1 MMTTLDRV
9 GIAGRVFTL
18 AAITGVALLTRDG
31 QTGLGLLVLAMLAGS
46 AVFLTL
52 TSSAARWAIL
62 TVEAAVTSVLVLL
75 SLPGGVAL
83 LPYLVVAALL
93 AGLAGGTAAVGA
105 LAVAELVVF
114 AVGVPL
120 VLGIEA
126 RHGAYQLLSPWLLTT
141 CGTGVFGAWVR
152 SSGRLYQ
159 GNAAQDSYE
168 TARRLLFQLRTVARR
183 LPSGLDPLTIAHQI
197 ISTVQAQADTDHLA
211 VFIITA
217 DDELAP
223 HAYSTDAAR
232 NLLTV
237 PPPAA
242 ADAVRTRKVMWEDTD
257 AQSNVLV
264 CPLRVAEQSIGVVV
278 AMCADSPSARALKIL
293 MQALD
298 ELAPRLDTAMV
309 FDEVRSV
316 ATAEERRRLA
326 REIHD
331 GVAQEVV
338 SLGYQVDTLLA
349 EAESEQQAESLAALR
364 GDLTR
369 VTNELRLSI
378 YDLRSD
384 VLAETG
390 LCAALSDYLRQVS
403 SRSALKVHLTLDETA
418 SRLRPDVEAELLRIA
433 QEAVTNARKHSG
445 ARNLWVSCL
454 ADAPSARVEV
464 RDDGS
469 GLGRGRSDSY
479 GLRIMRERAERVGAD
494 LWIGPSDEGTG
505 MGTCVR
511 VSLGNVSWHD
521 DIESENQDDYDRNG
535 HRLVGGR
542 P

>member
-1 MMTTLDRV
+1 MTTVDRV
-9 GIAGRVFTL
+9 AIAGRVFAL
-18 AAITGVALLTRDG
+18 AAIAGVAVLTRDG
-31 QTGLGLLVLAMLAGS
+31 QTGLGLVVLAMLAGS

-52 TSSAARWAIL
+52 TSSTARSGIL
-62 TVEAAVTSVLVLL
+62 IVEAAVTSVLVLL
-75 SLPGGVAL
+75 SVPGGVAL
-83 LPYLVVAALL
+83 LPYLVVVALL

-120 VLGIEA
+120 VLGNEA
-126 RHGAYQLLSPWLLTT
+126 RHGGYQLLSPWLLTS

-152 SSGRLYQ
+152 NSGRLHQ
-159 GNAAQDSYE
+159 GNSTQESYE

-183 LPSGLDPLTIAHQI
+183 LSSGLDPLTIANQI
-197 ISTVQAQADTDHLA
+197 ISAVRSETGTDDVA
-211 VFIITA
+211 VFIVTA
-217 DDELAP
+217 SDDLAP
-223 HAYSTDAAR
+223 HAYSSDVAR
-232 NLLTV
+232 DLLAV

-242 ADAVRTRKVMWEDTD
+242 ADVLRTRKARCEETGPD
-257 AQSNVLV
+257 SNVLV
-264 CPLRVAEQSIGVVV
+264 CPLRVEERSIGVVV
-278 AMCADSPSARALKIL
+278 AMRADFPSARALKDL
-293 MQALD
+293 VQTLD
-298 ELAPRLDTAMV
+298 ELAPRLDTALV

-349 EAESEQQAESLAALR
+349 EAESERQAEGLASLR

-433 QEAVTNARKHSG
+433 QEAITNARKHSG

-454 ADAPSARVEV
+454 VDAPSARVEV

-494 LWIGPSDEGTG
+494 LWIGPSDEESG

-521 DIESENQDDYDRNG
+521 DIESGDQDDYDRNG

>member
-1 MMTTLDRV
+1 MTTLDRV
-9 GIAGRVFTL
+9 GISGRVFAL
-18 AAITGVALLTRDG
+18 AAIAGVAGLTRDG
-31 QTGLGLLVLAMLAGS
+31 QTALGLLVLAMLAGS

-52 TSSAARWAIL
+52 TSSAARWAIP

-83 LPYLVVAALL
+83 LPYLVVVALL

-105 LAVAELVVF
+105 LAVAELLVF

-120 VLGIEA
+120 VLGTDA
-126 RHGAYQLLSPWLLTT
+126 RQGGYQLLSPWLLTS
-141 CGTGVFGAWVR
+141 CGTGIFGAWVR
-152 SSGRLYQ
+152 SSGRLHQ
-159 GNAAQDSYE
+159 GNATQESYE

-183 LPSGLDPLTIAHQI
+183 LSSGLDPLTIANQI
-197 ISTVQAQADTDHLA
+197 ISTVQGGAGAEDVA
-211 VFIITA
+211 VFIVTA

-223 HAYSTDAAR
+223 HAYSSDVAR
-232 NLLTV
+232 DLLAG

-242 ADAVRTRKVMWEDTD
+242 AHAMRTSKALWGDTA

-264 CPLRVAEQSIGVVV
+264 CPLRVEERVIGVVV
-278 AMCADSPSARALKIL
+278 AECFQRPSPRELSLLLR
-293 MQALD
+293 ALD
-298 ELAPRLDTAMV
+298 ELAPRLDTALV

-338 SLGYQVDTLLA
+338 SLGYQVDALLA
-349 EAESEQQAESLAALR
+349 EAESERQAESLAALR

-403 SRSALKVHLTLDETA
+403 SRSALKVHLTLDESA

-433 QEAVTNARKHSG
+433 QEAISNARKHSG

-454 ADAPSARVEV
+454 VDAPSARVEV

-479 GLRIMRERAERVGAD
+479 GLRIMRERADRVGAD
-494 LWIGPSDEGTG
+494 LWIGAPDEDAGL
-505 MGTCVR
+505 GTCVR
-511 VSLGNVSWHD
+511 VSLGNLSWHD
-521 DIESENQDDYDRNG
+521 DIESGDQDDYDRNG